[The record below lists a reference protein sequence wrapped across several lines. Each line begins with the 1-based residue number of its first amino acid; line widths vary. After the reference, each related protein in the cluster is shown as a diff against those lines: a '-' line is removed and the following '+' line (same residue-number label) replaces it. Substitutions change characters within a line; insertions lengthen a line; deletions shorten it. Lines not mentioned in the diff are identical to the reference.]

1 MAVSG
6 HDNVVRSTKRAN
18 ESGQA
23 LVEFALSA
31 TMMLILVFGLID
43 FSRAIFIAQVI
54 ANLSGEGSS
63 MASRGTTL
71 SDTAAAVIAASAPLN
86 LSVSGQVIVSSV
98 FNNNNKVQLT
108 GQVSQG
114 GIGATSQIG
123 SSIGGTASLPSIVIP
138 QLNQTVYVTEVFYA
152 YKPIT
157 PIGNLLTGTVLP
169 SRLYDVAY
177 Y

>member
-31 TMMLILVFGLID
+31 IMMLILVFGLID

-71 SDTAAAVIAASAPLN
+71 SDTAAAVTAASAPLN

-98 FNNNNKVQLT
+98 FNKRGIHFTPVATT
-108 GQVSQG
+108 GCG
-114 GIGATSQIG
+114 FALF
-123 SSIGGTASLPSIVIP
+123 SLRHF
-138 QLNQTVYVTEVFYA
+138 LN
-152 YKPIT
+152 P
-157 PIGNLLTGTVLP
+157 L
-169 SRLYDVAY
+169 
-177 Y
+177 